1 MGAARE
7 LALTAIGTRARTV
20 AKIDPDF
27 LALFFWQNILLV
39 L

>member
-1 MGAARE
+1 MGAAGE

-20 AKIDPDF
+20 AKIDPD
-27 LALFFWQNILLV
+27 LLSLFFWQNILLG